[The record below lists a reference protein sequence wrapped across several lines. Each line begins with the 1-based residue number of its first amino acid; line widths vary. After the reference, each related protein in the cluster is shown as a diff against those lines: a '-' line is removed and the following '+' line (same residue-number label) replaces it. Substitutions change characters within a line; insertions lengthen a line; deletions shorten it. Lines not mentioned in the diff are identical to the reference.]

1 MMKKKFCL
9 FIFCL
14 IFLLFFYGTSSAWE
28 NYTGVSRIVYVS
40 SVEPGNILVVNGSTY
55 GKKEDTSVRFYGIG
69 IPTEKQPFG
78 KQAHEEL
85 QKILPP
91 GQKIIITS
99 VKSDENGVV
108 TALVQLHDR
117 SVNSRLIDNGLAWVD
132 RTTCKAFFCR
142 RWHIQEHLAIKNR
155 KGLWSLNI
163 STPPWQWGE

>member
-1 MMKKKFCL
+1 MKKNFY
-9 FIFCL
+9 FL
-14 IFLLFFYGTSSAWE
+14 IFLFFYLLSFYDIANAWE
-28 NYTGVSRIVYVS
+28 NYTGVSRTVYVS
-40 SVEPGNILVVNGSTY
+40 SVQPGNILIVHEQLY
-55 GKKEDTSVRFYGIG
+55 GKKEDIHVRFYGIG

-99 VKSDENGVV
+99 VKSDENGVT
-108 TALVQLHDR
+108 TALVQLNDR
-117 SVNSRLIDNGLAWVD
+117 SVNSRLIDEGLAWVD

-142 RWHIQEHLAIKNR
+142 RWHIQEHLALKNR